1 MKLFLL
7 SLLALVSIA
16 FSSPISQLFDPFGD
30 FLQGNILNTN
40 SEKYYNSVLDFST
53 LYKQFAVSNV

>member
-7 SLLALVSIA
+7 SLFALVSIA
-16 FSSPISQLFDPFGD
+16 VSSPVSQLFDPFGD

-40 SEKYYNSVLDFST
+40 SDNYYNSAQDYST
-53 LYKQFAVSNV
+53 LYKQFAVSND